1 MLKMILKKKKKQK
14 FGETTLFDEIY
25 QEKPNSNDENNN
37 VDISDN
43 NKFMRASTLFQNIFD
58 FNQELKEINDNEIEN
73 LNKKQQK
80 KNNDL
85 RVSNIFNNLI
95 PEEKKLSQ
103 NKEEKKDL
111 NAINENKKNE
121 EILEKIEEE
130 DKKKDVLKEEYYP
143 IDVIEEAEKY
153 YNLSNESNEDLYPLN
168 TYTKNNG
175 LSIDF
180 INYNEINL
188 NTQAFSPITAMG
200 IDDKNNVYLCTKNG
214 KIIKKEREK
223 EIIIFNEKYN
233 KNITCIDIF
242 ENIIVTGDEIGNII
256 LWINNTI
263 NQALVNLTN
272 KNKILYIKIIEVH

>member
-1 MLKMILKKKKKQK
+1 MILKKKKKQK